1 VTVLARTRRRWRRI
15 AGRPSLLLDA
25 KTRRWLRAAHW
36 LIPVGL
42 SAWAWDR
49 LGKPGGGQ
57 ALAIT
62 TAVMV
67 AAWPLVILWCW
78 YGLPAAIRAIEPREH
93 RARRRNKIVHL
104 SDGTWGKRPRPPV
117 PQRLQDIAFRAYR
130 HRCVSCRERTGLQIE
145 HIMPWSRG
153 GLNSMWNFT
162 LLCAEENNLKS
173 DYWVYRG
180 GRVYYRHRYGGGTPD
195 QRAAAAV
202 ILARERRRR
211 ANPVRWLAIAW
222 LLAVA

>member
-1 VTVLARTRRRWRRI
+1 VTVAAKVRRKSRRI
-15 AGRPSLLLDA
+15 LAQPSRLLDRQ
-25 KTRRWLRAAHW
+25 TRHWLRALHW
-36 LIPVGL
+36 LIPVTFT
-42 SAWAWDR
+42 AWAWYNTGR
-49 LGKPGGGQ
+49 LGGTR
-57 ALAIT
+57 ALAIET
-62 TAVMV
+62 GAVLL
-67 AAWPLVILWCW
+67 AWPLVILWCW

-93 RARRRNKIVHL
+93 RAKRRAKVVRL
-104 SDGTWGKRPRPPV
+104 SDGTWGKRPRPPI
-117 PQRLQDIAFRAYR
+117 PARLDRIARMAYR
-130 HRCVSCRERTGLQIE
+130 NRCVSCRERGPLQIE

-162 LLCAEENNLKS
+162 LLCAAENNLKS